1 MIKRSSHMIEELL
14 TFIAVVEH
22 KNFTKAA
29 ESIHLS
35 QPSVSLHIKHL
46 EEYFGCTL
54 IQRSVKQKTI
64 HITEEGFLLYER
76 SKQIH
81 KILED
86 TKENIKKLQQDDI
99 YTYCSSCSGIFK
111 KYELKNIRNI
121 LSEILGIKEE
131 VSENYAKNVVGFK
144 FKKRG

>member
-1 MIKRSSHMIEELL
+1 MQIIKKL
-14 TFIAVVEH
+14 
-22 KNFTKAA
+22 KAWK
-29 ESIHLS
+29 
-35 QPSVSLHIKHL
+35 VN
-46 EEYFGCTL
+46 TL
-54 IQRSVKQKTI
+54 
-64 HITEEGFLLYER
+64 
-76 SKQIH
+76 
-81 KILED
+81 